1 MIIELNLEQG
11 SQKWLDFRKLHR
23 MASET
28 PAILGVSPYQK
39 ALAIKKDKLGMGKV
53 FVNDAMRNGLYQEQ
67 FARKAYEDR
76 YEPMRPAVF
85 QNGKYGASLDG
96 INSDKDIIWE
106 VKTPKDGIKSERWQ
120 LAFNDQLTPYDY
132 AQVQHQLM
140 VTEAIEC
147 HFCVW
152 DYENTNFLL
161 VKVLPD
167 PKYWKSIEKAWDKFY
182 ETLYDF

>member
-11 SQKWLDFRKLHR
+11 SQQWLDFRKLHR

-67 FARKAYEDR
+67 FARKAYEDMF
-76 YEPMRPAVF
+76 EPMRPAVF

-106 VKTPKDGIKSERWQ
+106 VKTPKDGKDSERWK
-120 LAFNDQLTPYDY
+120 LAEIQELTGYDY

-140 VTEAIEC
+140 VTQAIEC

-152 DYENTNFLL
+152 DYIAKEFKL
-161 VKVLPD
+161 VIVNPEL
-167 PKYWKSIEKAWDKFY
+167 KYWKLIEKAWDKFY